1 MDMDRSF
8 PNRERL
14 SIVIATILL
23 AYAITQLVST
33 PSRVIPI
40 SLGGIYLPITIN
52 FSNIVA
58 LAVALLTASGTDW
71 VLRDHPNLKES
82 STLPNLLLPATTSWV
97 LYISLNNLGDNPL
110 RWVIFIAGG
119 LFLLAVILAEW
130 IVLSEDALQ
139 RPLAEILLTAL
150 AYALFLALLISVISS
165 KQRLFFALPS
175 IGLAAM
181 ALSIRVIQLQIKR
194 QWSFLLASASML
206 VTIQIAAAMH
216 YLPIQPLSASL
227 ILLGILYSTTN
238 FSVNLEKDSP
248 FRRAII
254 EAGVPL
260 ILLLSIAIWLN

>member
-1 MDMDRSF
+1 VDANRSF

-33 PSRVIPI
+33 PSQIIPI
-40 SLGGIYLPITIN
+40 TIGGVYLPITIN
-52 FSNIVA
+52 FANIVA
-58 LAVALLTASGTDW
+58 LAVAIMTASGTDW
-71 VLRDHPNLKES
+71 VLRGHPDLKEG

-97 LYISLNNLGDNPL
+97 LYVSLNNLGDSPL
-110 RWVIFIAGG
+110 RWVIFIGGG
-119 LFLLAVILAEW
+119 LFLLAVILSEW
-130 IVLSEDALQ
+130 IVLSEDAMQ

-165 KQRLFFALPS
+165 NQRLFFAIPS
-175 IGLAAM
+175 IGLGAM

-194 QWSFLLASASML
+194 QWSFLLAAASML
-206 VTIQIAAAMH
+206 TTLQITAAMH
-216 YLPIQPLSASL
+216 YLPIAPLGASL

-248 FRRAII
+248 VRRALI
-254 EAGVPL
+254 EAGAPL
-260 ILLLSIAIWLN
+260 VLLLSIAIWLN